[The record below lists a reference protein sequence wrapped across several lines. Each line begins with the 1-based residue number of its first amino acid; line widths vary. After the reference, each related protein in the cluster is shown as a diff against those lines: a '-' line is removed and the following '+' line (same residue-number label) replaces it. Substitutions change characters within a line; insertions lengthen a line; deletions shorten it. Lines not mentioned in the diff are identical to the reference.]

1 MDYNILIEYGV
12 DFMNIVSH
20 RINNDNNYEFLFKI
34 FSDRYLDLNFEDS
47 GEKVYVQEKGIE
59 NGISYY
65 NIWIQDN
72 CSFESFY
79 LAWSGPPQ
87 DFGFVPRNNIEHDI
101 ISKIYDYCSRENI
114 KIFYCF
120 VHKLKPPK
128 DFFNLLGEKIQE
140 ICDKNYE
147 EQLETVKQL
156 KKFYPEHK
164 LICNDLFA
172 EAIEHYE
179 LGTMNMGLT
188 ITMMKRNDVLYIF
201 NHENQ
206 IITEGRIVLFERIM
220 QNIPTTLF
228 DTINFSRQNQVVSI
242 ENVIERTRNY
252 IEILNY
258 NDYLRKAS
266 INTIILATNNRISA
280 NSSLKVL
287 PTHLLRKISL
297 WM

>member
-12 DFMNIVSH
+12 DFINIVSH
-20 RINNDNNYEFLFKI
+20 RINNDNNYEYLFKI
-34 FSDRYLDLNFEDS
+34 FSGEYLDLDFEDN
-47 GEKVYVQEKGIE
+47 GEQVYVEDKRIE

-65 NIWIQDN
+65 YVWIQDN
-72 CSFESFY
+72 YSFLSFY

-87 DFGFVPRNNIEHDI
+87 DLGFVPRNNFEHDI
-101 ISKIYDYCSRENI
+101 LSKIYDYCYRTDI

-120 VHKLKPPK
+120 VHKLKPPE
-128 DFFNLLGEKIQE
+128 DFLNLMGEKIQE

-164 LICNDLFA
+164 LICNDLLSEF
-172 EAIEHYE
+172 IGNYE
-179 LGTMNMGLT
+179 LGTMDMGLT

-206 IITEGRIVLFERIM
+206 IVTESRIILFERIM
-220 QNIPTTLF
+220 QNIPTSVSDTLN
-228 DTINFSRQNQVVSI
+228 ISRQNQMVSI

-252 IEILNY
+252 IEILDY

-280 NSSLKVL
+280 NSSLKVS
-287 PTHLLRKISL
+287 PKHLLREILL
-297 WM
+297 WL